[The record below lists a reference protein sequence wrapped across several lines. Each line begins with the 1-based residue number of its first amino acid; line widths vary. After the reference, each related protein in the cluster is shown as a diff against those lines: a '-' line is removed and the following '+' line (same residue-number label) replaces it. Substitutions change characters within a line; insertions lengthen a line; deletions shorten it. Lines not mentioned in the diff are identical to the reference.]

1 MKKMNSLFALVLA
14 LLLSPGTAEERGSGF
29 DRRLVQ
35 DTKAEHG
42 EWSALLSQYVDEKGL
57 VDYRGF
63 LKARTELD
71 KYLEQLAVNVPEEG
85 AGRNEKLA
93 YYINLY
99 NAATVKLI
107 LDHYPVKSIKD
118 IKNPWDREWVQ
129 VGKSRLSLGQIEH
142 DILRKMKEPRIHFA
156 INCASYSCPKLWN
169 RAYTA
174 TGLDQQLQLATREFI
189 RDTAHNRISG
199 DAVELSM
206 IFRWYKGDFTEDGSL
221 LSYITPYSDI
231 KPDPAARISY
241 KEYNWNLNEA
251 R

>member
-1 MKKMNSLFALVLA
+1 MISSLALVLP
-14 LLLSPGTAEERGSGF
+14 LLLSLGTAEAPGSGL

-63 LKARTELD
+63 FKARTELD
-71 KYLEQLAVNVPEEG
+71 KYLEQLAVHVPEES

-118 IKNPWDREWVQ
+118 IKDPWGQKWVQ

-189 RDTAHNRISG
+189 RDPAHNRISG
-199 DAVELSM
+199 DTVELSM
-206 IFRWYKGDFTEDGSL
+206 IFRWYKGDFTEDGGL
-221 LSYITPYSDI
+221 LSYIAPYSDI
-231 KPDPAARISY
+231 KPDPGARISY
-241 KEYNWNLNEA
+241 KDYNWNLNEA